1 MEDPDVLLVFKVP
14 TGNLSR
20 PMAQKYMMN
29 FAERMKHDFGKIEGV
44 KLLFLTSK
52 EDWDVYAIP
61 LKAMI
66 EGNIQG
72 DSEAIAN
79 IVNTCKKL
87 LKEYESE
94 KNEDG
99 SSG

>member
-1 MEDPDVLLVFKVP
+1 MEEPAVLLVFKVP

-20 PMAQKYMMN
+20 AMAQKYMMD
-29 FAERMKHDFGKIEGV
+29 FAERMKEDFGKREGV
-44 KLLFLTSK
+44 KILFLTTK

-72 DSEAIAN
+72 DTEEISN
-79 IVNTCKKL
+79 IVDTCKKL
-87 LKEYESE
+87 LKEY
-94 KNEDG
+94 NED
-99 SSG
+99 SSK